1 MQCDQG
7 LRRRLHRA
15 LTGVTSAAIYG
26 CSGHRLTDEE
36 RAFFAEVRPWG
47 FILFRRNIGSPDQV
61 RALTADLRDSVGWDA
76 PILIDQEG
84 GRVQRMGPPHWPKYP
99 PGDAY
104 LKATN
109 DPLAARGLVRL
120 GARLMAHDL
129 RAVGITI
136 DCMPVLDVPVPGAH
150 DIIGDRAYATDPA
163 TVALLGRSAAEGMLA
178 GGVLPV
184 IKHMPGHGRAFAD
197 SHKELPTVH
206 ADLDTLDA
214 WDFAPFK
221 ALSDMPIAMTA
232 HVVFTAIDKKRPAT
246 QSKKAIKLIR
256 QHLGFNG
263 LLLSDDL
270 VMNALSGT
278 LTERAEASLKAGCDL
293 VVHWNGDMAEM
304 RQVAEGVG
312 KLKGKSARRADAALA
327 RIVHTPEP
335 LDEFEAR
342 ARFGAMLDGKLDAA
356 RGPDVG
362 EAQAPLLASSSA
374 TRDRPV

>member
-1 MQCDQG
+1 M
-7 LRRRLHRA
+7 R
-15 LTGVTSAAIYG
+15 SAAIYG
-26 CSGHRLTDEE
+26 CSGHRLTPEE
-36 RAFFAEVRPWG
+36 KTFFADTRPWG
-47 FILFRRNIGSPDQV
+47 FILFRRNVDSPEQL
-61 RALTADLRDSVGWDA
+61 RALTADLRDSVGDPDA
-76 PILIDQEG
+76 PVLIDQEG

-104 LKATN
+104 LKASN
-109 DPLAARGLVRL
+109 DVATARELVRL

-129 RAVGITI
+129 RDVGITI
-136 DCMPVLDVPVPGAH
+136 DCLPVLDVPVAGAH

-163 TVALLGRSAAEGMLA
+163 TVTVLGRAAAEGLMA

-206 ADLDTLDA
+206 ADLDTLDG

-232 HVVFTAIDKKRPAT
+232 HVVFTAIDPKHPAT

-256 QHLGFNG
+256 KHLSFKG

-278 LTERAEASLKAGCDL
+278 LTERAEASLKAGCDI
-293 VVHWNGDMAEM
+293 VVHWNGDMDEM
-304 RQVAEGVG
+304 QQVAAGVG

-327 RIVHTPEP
+327 RIVQAPEP
-335 LDEFEAR
+335 LDVVEAR
-342 ARFGAMLDGKLDAA
+342 ARFDRMMASYLEAKA
-356 RGPDVG
+356 GPDVG
-362 EAQAPLLASSSA
+362 EAQG
-374 TRDRPV
+374 

>member
-1 MQCDQG
+1 
-7 LRRRLHRA
+7 
-15 LTGVTSAAIYG
+15 VTSAAIYG
-26 CSGHRLTDEE
+26 CAGHRLTEAE
-36 RAFFAEVRPWG
+36 KTFFAETRPWG
-47 FILFRRNIGSPDQV
+47 FILFRRNIDTPDQV
-61 RALTADLRDSVGWDA
+61 RALTSELRAAIGNADA

-109 DPLAARGLVRL
+109 DLSTARELVRL

-129 RAVGITI
+129 REVGINV
-136 DCMPVLDVPVPGAH
+136 DCAPVLDTPVPGAH
-150 DIIGDRAYATDPA
+150 DIIGDRAYGADPE
-163 TVALLGRSAAEGMLA
+163 TVAQLGRAAAEGLLA

-197 SHKELPTVH
+197 SHKDLPVVH

-221 ALSDMPIAMTA
+221 SLSDMPIGMTA
-232 HVVFTAIDKKRPAT
+232 HIVFTAIDPKRPAT
-246 QSKKAIKLIR
+246 QSRKAIRMIR
-256 QHLGFNG
+256 ERLGFGG

-278 LTERAEASLKAGCDL
+278 LTQRAHKALKAGCDI
-293 VVHWNGDMAEM
+293 VIHWNGVMDEM

-312 KLKGKSARRADAALA
+312 PLKGAAKRRAEAAMA
-327 RIVHTPEP
+327 RIVRTPEP
-335 LDEFEAR
+335 LDSTAAH
-342 ARFGAMLDGKLDAA
+342 ARFFQAMGGRMEAA
-356 RGPDVG
+356 RGPDVA
-362 EAQAPLLASSSA
+362 EAQA
-374 TRDRPV
+374 